1 MMGLID
7 IRTIDPLK
15 EVCVTVGASEA
26 IFLACQSLVEPGD
39 EVGYIYIF
47 IYISIT
53 YRWMEYLGHLCGTCI
68 RYIFRCCN
76 LRWRYT

>member
-1 MMGLID
+1 MGLID

-47 IYISIT
+47 IYI
-53 YRWMEYLGHLCGTCI
+53 YLSHIVGWNI
-68 RYIFRCCN
+68 
-76 LRWRYT
+76 